1 MFDTQIHFPDE
12 IADQIQASIAE
23 CGETFEQFVQKAVEH
38 ELQRRKA
45 NDFKSFF
52 STLQPLES
60 FANLDATT
68 YVDEMRSTSRI
79 INE

>member
-12 IADQIQASIAE
+12 ISHQIETNIAE

-45 NDFKSFF
+45 NNLKSFF
-52 STLQPLES
+52 DVLQPLES
-60 FANLDATT
+60 FANSDAIA
-68 YVDEMRSTSRI
+68 YVDEIRSTSRI